1 MYAVPESCLPSAS
14 LFLLRGLCRDK
25 WRGFRITARRSR
37 IRYLRRSIAFNS
49 SSSDTR
55 DSPCF
60 LFRQMEFEFPSR
72 VTCILKNLT
81 YRAKSIRTFIPP
93 PVKENIRVYFRFR
106 SSLFLSLS
114 LLTIIHV
121 FIYLFILEAIIKF
134 CFREREGEKERRR
147 EKVR

>member
-1 MYAVPESCLPSAS
+1 MSWIQWLGQGLTRKDPDAVPSNLALGLISPALLLHGVYAVPESCLPSAS

-106 SSLFLSLS
+106 PSLSLS
-114 LLTIIHV
+114 L
-121 FIYLFILEAIIKF
+121 F
-134 CFREREGEKERRR
+134 
-147 EKVR
+147 